1 MPSGVRSPDDVR
13 TSLTQTVADRPAR
26 KGGSQD
32 ASRLTSRPYEGTPMA
47 MMVRPPEVRAR
58 EMRTA
63 RPRPGL
69 RRGRRLALLGLAY
82 ATPTVGMV
90 AVFFVAPLVLV
101 GWMSL
106 NHWPLLG
113 VPELNAPENF
123 AKVTDNDLFAD
134 AVWFTLTYTII
145 ITVLLFAL
153 ALGMAIMVQHQRRGV
168 AFFRT
173 AFFLPVAVGFA
184 SASLLFLG
192 LLSDEIGPVNDVLAS
207 VGLIDGYVSWT
218 SGSASSALGSAVALV
233 LWRFA
238 GFNMLILLTGLQAI
252 PTELYEAAKL
262 DGASR
267 WQAFRRVT
275 LPIMRPT
282 IALVLTLMITG
293 SLLAFDQFWILTR
306 GGPDNSTTSLVMVI
320 YREAFIR
327 LDLGS
332 AAAISVLLL
341 AVLVVFNVIQLGVL
355 RRRSR

>member
-1 MPSGVRSPDDVR
+1 M
-13 TSLTQTVADRPAR
+13 
-26 KGGSQD
+26 
-32 ASRLTSRPYEGTPMA
+32 
-47 MMVRPPEVRAR
+47 
-58 EMRTA
+58 
-63 RPRPGL
+63 GL
-69 RRGRRLALLGLAY
+69 RRRLALTGAGYALPTAVMVGL
-82 ATPTVGMV
+82 
-90 AVFFVAPLVLV
+90 FFLAPLVLV
-101 GWMSL
+101 GWMSA

-113 VPELNAPENF
+113 APELNLPENF
-123 AKVTDNDLFAD
+123 AGAADNELLGG
-134 AVWFTLTYTII
+134 AVVFTLKYTAI

-153 ALGMAIMVQHQRRGV
+153 ALGMAVMVQHRRRGTTLL
-168 AFFRT
+168 RT

-192 LLSDEIGPVNDVLAS
+192 LLSDEIGPVNDLLGAL
-207 VGLIDGYVSWT
+207 GLLDGYVSWT
-218 SGSASSALGSAVALV
+218 SGSANSALGSAVVLV

-252 PTELYEAAKL
+252 PNELYEAARL
-262 DGASR
+262 DGANR

-275 LPIMRPT
+275 VPIMRPT
-282 IALVLTLMITG
+282 FALVLTLMITG

-320 YREAFIR
+320 YREAFIK

-341 AVLVVFNVIQLGVL
+341 GVLVVFNVIQLGVL